1 MYSGQPGGCPVFVA
15 ADIIPSMHVV
25 IFEGIHWKRFAPL
38 SLSRPV
44 FTLATGMAV
53 LLEKQIR
60 HTNPSRL
67 SLWVRPE
74 LAEFC
79 RRRIVPRLSVP
90 TQVNVPLD
98 DEPALLVSGRTL
110 HFRKYNPP
118 DQEAAVIDDDNLV
131 RVAKV
136 KRPGLSPA
144 DAMQRS
150 PRWMELLNLPR
161 MEPQTRMIERLWDL
175 IQWNEESLVEDAAS
189 LKHERRPKPAGAYH
203 MIEDVNVFIAS
214 AASIQPG
221 AVLDGSK
228 GPVVI
233 DHDAV
238 VGANAVLQGPCY
250 IGPYAHLMPL
260 TLIRPGTTIG
270 MMCRI
275 GGEVSNS
282 IVFDYSN
289 KAHDGYLGDSYIGKW
304 VNIGAATNTSNLKN
318 TYGEIRVMTPRGPE
332 KTGRHHLG
340 SLIGDHV
347 KTAIGTRLMAGTY
360 VGLASMI
367 ANSGIADKFVPSFTF
382 LTDKGAEP
390 YRLDKA
396 IEVMKTVF
404 ARRDR
409 SWDDVDETIIRYAA
423 AAAVEIESPAP

>member
-1 MYSGQPGGCPVFVA
+1 
-15 ADIIPSMHVV
+15 
-25 IFEGIHWKRFAPL
+25 
-38 SLSRPV
+38 
-44 FTLATGMAV
+44 
-53 LLEKQIR
+53 
-60 HTNPSRL
+60 
-67 SLWVRPE
+67 
-74 LAEFC
+74 
-79 RRRIVPRLSVP
+79 
-90 TQVNVPLD
+90 
-98 DEPALLVSGRTL
+98 
-110 HFRKYNPP
+110 
-118 DQEAAVIDDDNLV
+118 
-131 RVAKV
+131 
-136 KRPGLSPA
+136 
-144 DAMQRS
+144 
-150 PRWMELLNLPR
+150 
-161 MEPQTRMIERLWDL
+161 
-175 IQWNEESLVEDAAS
+175 
-189 LKHERRPKPAGAYH
+189 
-203 MIEDVNVFIAS
+203 
-214 AASIQPG
+214 
-221 AVLDGSK
+221 
-228 GPVVI
+228 
-233 DHDAV
+233 
-238 VGANAVLQGPCY
+238 LQGPCY

-282 IVFDYSN
+282 IVFGYSN

-396 IEVMKTVF
+396 IDVMKTVF